1 MTKDDKKTE
10 VKAAPAAPPATT
22 TTPAKP
28 DAPELTRV
36 EYTGQTAGSIRDDKT
51 GAVLVRHVEPRDVI
65 EPADD
70 KERKAL
76 IDSGHF
82 VLTRHRATTDTT
94 TDAETRRI
102 AEEAKEQ
109 E

>member
-10 VKAAPAAPPATT
+10 VKAAPAAPPVA

-36 EYTGQTAGSIRDDKT
+36 EYTGQTAGSIRT
-51 GAVLVRHVEPRDVI
+51 LEGQVLVRHVEPGDVI

-102 AEEAKEQ
+102 AEDAKEQ